1 MTEEIKPNAP
11 ETGIANAFKQMPAS
25 ANLAPRE
32 LGTAMKES
40 VNPTIEHAK
49 ATGSESIVMAVYAP
63 RSPVFSS
70 VTINIQEMKGTHTL
84 NAPKMNPANAMPYR

>member
-1 MTEEIKPNAP
+1 MTKGIKPNAP
-11 ETGIANAFKQMPAS
+11 ETGIANAFKQMPVS

-49 ATGSESIVMAVYAP
+49 ATGSKSIVMTFNAP
-63 RSPVFSS
+63 RPPEIPSITLS
-70 VTINIQEMKGTHTL
+70 IQVMRGANTL
-84 NAPKMNPANAMPYR
+84 NVPKTNPVSAMPYR